1 LARYASRWR
10 TRSRSSA
17 TCFSS
22 GDRPFAIL
30 YGSANVAKGLN
41 GYQERYTSGKK
52 AGKHKPPSAWAKK
65 SSSFR
70 SKEAYAQAEMKAR
83 QSPEFKGQA
92 AAGKE
97 YINVRLTLR
106 EALGPDYLKHV
117 DGHTKIGAPAG
128 ATRALNFKGGGV
140 NARYELVD
148 PKAKTYR
155 LITLHPEGS

>member
-1 LARYASRWR
+1 
-10 TRSRSSA
+10 
-17 TCFSS
+17 
-22 GDRPFAIL
+22 
-30 YGSANVAKGLN
+30 
-41 GYQERYTSGKK
+41 
-52 AGKHKPPSAWAKK
+52 
-65 SSSFR
+65 
-70 SKEAYAQAEMKAR
+70 MKAR